1 MSNQATK
8 LIFWHEVEAK
18 LPADALHCEYIESTM
33 DSQFINT
40 GILVSQ
46 KLQIYLRAQFA
57 SFSGNESW
65 LFGCWNNGHG
75 YPYDAR
81 SYLIGFFQQYLRAE
95 VGPDNSQYWA
105 TVSRDTGIHDYA
117 MVKDGSYIDGVLLA
131 DADFY
136 NMPTYERVPSQMM
149 LFKSP
154 HVNAA
159 CIKRIYAFQAFDQ
172 EDKLVMN
179 LIPGFSTNEQKAGFY
194 DSVGKKWLFGDST
207 SMGYKL
213 S

>member
-8 LIFWHEVEAK
+8 LIFWHEAKAK

-46 KLQIYLRAQFA
+46 KLQLYLRGQFE

-75 YPYDAR
+75 YPYDTR
-81 SYLIGFFQQYLRAE
+81 SYQIGFFQQNLRAE

-105 TVSRDTGIHDYA
+105 DISRDTEIHGD
-117 MVKDGSYIDGVLLA
+117 VGGEPLA
-131 DADFY
+131 TKTSSALC
-136 NMPTYERVPSQMM
+136 NG
-149 LFKSP
+149 
-154 HVNAA
+154 N
-159 CIKRIYAFQAFDQ
+159 
-172 EDKLVMN
+172 N
-179 LIPGFSTNEQKAGFY
+179 LTTVFGNNR
-194 DSVGKKWLFGDST
+194 GDSLPFLGSINLGVSYMIYDGT
-207 SMGYKL
+207 LLWEGELRSYEKVQRMTKEMQNVFKRVNSINPVNL
-213 S
+213 V